1 VNEQTLVEQTF
12 KRWDMLLNAWYVY
25 AAAALAVVALFAVV
39 RRLRADR
46 PAVRLFLAGFAFF
59 AWTHLLALLYI
70 LKSWAALAAQ
80 LKADTADRGS
90 DFAARFENSGVLDA
104 PDAVW
109 VVPFH
114 LIGDALVLGGLW
126 WLCRGA
132 PPQEVRTLP
141 PAVR

>member
-1 VNEQTLVEQTF
+1 MNDQTLLDHTF

-25 AAAALAVVALFAVV
+25 AAAAFAVLTLFAAA
-39 RRLRADR
+39 RRLRQDR
-46 PAVRLFLAGFAFF
+46 PAARLFQAGFAFF

-80 LKADTADRGS
+80 LKRGVT
-90 DFAARFENSGVLDA
+90 DAGTLARFENTGVLDA

-126 WLCRGA
+126 WLTPPA
-132 PPQEVRTLP
+132 PPR
-141 PAVR
+141 

>member
-1 VNEQTLVEQTF
+1 VNAETLLDQTF

-25 AAAALAVVALFAVV
+25 AAAAFAVLALVAVV
-39 RRLRADR
+39 RPLRQDR
-46 PAVRLFLAGFAFF
+46 PAIRLFQVGFAFF

-80 LKADTADRGS
+80 LRLGVDEGTLT
-90 DFAARFENSGVLDA
+90 RFENAGVIDA

-114 LIGDALVLGGLW
+114 VIGDALVLGGLW
-126 WLCRGA
+126 WLTR
-132 PPQEVRTLP
+132 
-141 PAVR
+141 PAGGGSVAAHSGE

>member
-1 VNEQTLVEQTF
+1 MNDQTLLDQTF
-12 KRWDMLLNAWYVY
+12 RRWDMLLNAWYVY
-25 AAAALAVVALFAVV
+25 AAAAFAVLALFALV
-39 RRLRADR
+39 RPLRRDR
-46 PAVRLFLAGFAFF
+46 PALRLFQVGFAFF

-80 LKADTADRGS
+80 FRRGV
-90 DFAARFENSGVLDA
+90 DAETFTRFENAGVLDA

-126 WLCRGA
+126 WLTRPESSA
-132 PPQEVRTLP
+132 LP
-141 PAVR
+141 GSAAEA

>member
-1 VNEQTLVEQTF
+1 MNAQTLLDQTF

-25 AAAALAVVALFAVV
+25 AAAAFAVLALFAVV
-39 RRLRADR
+39 RPLRCDR
-46 PAVRLFLAGFAFF
+46 PAVRLFQAGFAFF

-80 LKADTADRGS
+80 FKLDTAGRGS
-90 DFAARFENSGVLDA
+90 DFAARFENAGILDA

-126 WLCRGA
+126 WLVLPA
-132 PPQEVRTLP
+132 PPRPQEP
-141 PAVR
+141 PR